1 MKERAVLRLPDEYS
15 VELTLYPSMIYPLFS
30 RVGKGEYAKVVGRY
44 HGTSIKIAGS
54 LAVAK
59 NPRGVSARAAE
70 EWLGIW
76 YDPLEEVSKLSRSS
90 RSRVEPLVEAYRGL
104 RIAISSVDREYVFVS
119 SFLSQNTSFHANTC
133 RWISALAE
141 TYGPEFLEKPVDFS
155 RAGSSYQ
162 LARLGKS
169 YPIYREVEE
178 PPDLGELRIT
188 LMRIPGVGPK
198 VADAYLLF
206 SRRAPESAPCDVHLR
221 RIVARLGLVEYSAL
235 PAKNLCS
242 KYYCWVESSCPKKGE
257 CLRYIFMRTYGKL
270 SGFIQTAS
278 YLHDKLYCSR
288 NRCGE
293 CPLREACSR

>member
-1 MKERAVLRLPDEYS
+1 MAGAESPRGLW
-15 VELTLYPSMIYPLFS
+15 T
-30 RVGKGEYAKVVGRY
+30 KVV
-44 HGTSIKIAGS
+44 
-54 LAVAK
+54 
-59 NPRGVSARAAE
+59 E

-76 YDPLEEVSKLSRSS
+76 YDPLEEESKLPRSS
-90 RSRVEPLVEAYRGL
+90 RSRVDPLVEAYREL
-104 RIAISSVDREYVFVS
+104 RIAISSADREYVFVS

-133 RWISALAE
+133 RWVSALAE

-162 LARLGKS
+162 LARLRKS
-169 YPIYREVEE
+169 YSIYRGMRE
-178 PPDLGELRIT
+178 PLDLGELRIA

-206 SRRAPESAPCDVHLR
+206 SRRAPESTPCDVHLR
-221 RIVARLGLVEYSAL
+221 RMVTRLGLVEYSVL
-235 PAKNLCS
+235 PTKSLCS
-242 KYYCWVESSCPKKGE
+242 RYYCWVESSCPKKGG
-257 CLRYIFMRTYGKL
+257 CLRFLLMRAYGKL